1 MNILID
7 EVLEHVEIDGEEY
20 KINADFRISIM
31 FELLM
36 QDNIMTDNEKIITA
50 LNLYYPK
57 IPPNI
62 SEAVEKMLWF
72 YRCRKKV
79 EENKIELEEEDNK
92 SYSKSEQIYSFE
104 YDDELIFAAY
114 LSQYGINLQV
124 VEYLHWWE
132 FKALFK
138 GLEASNKIVEIMNIR
153 GMKIDKNMSKEQK
166 RYYRRLKKL
175 YALPDNRTEEEK
187 ESDFQQTLSLF

>member
-7 EVLEHVEIDGEEY
+7 EVPEFVEIDGVNYE
-20 KINADFRISIM
+20 INTDFRISIM

-36 QDNIMTDNEKIITA
+36 QDNTLTEREKIETA
-50 LNLYYPK
+50 LNLYYPD

-62 SEAVEKMLWF
+62 PRAIEKMLWF
-72 YRCRKKV
+72 YRCGKDIENTDAE
-79 EENKIELEEEDNK
+79 EENQ
-92 SYSKSEQIYSFE
+92 SYSKKEQIYSFK

-114 LSQYGINLQV
+114 LSQYGINLQTINH
-124 VEYLHWWE
+124 LHWWE

-138 GLEASNKIVEIMNIR
+138 GLGTSNKIVEIMNIR
-153 GMKIDKNMSKEQK
+153 GMKIDKNMTKEQK

-187 ESDFQQTLSLF
+187 EADFQQTLSLF

>member
-7 EVLEHVEIDGEEY
+7 EVPEHVKIDGEEY

-36 QDNIMTDNEKIITA
+36 QDNIMTDNEKIITS

-72 YRCRKKV
+72 YRCGKEEKENEV
-79 EENKIELEEEDNK
+79 IEKEEENQ
-92 SYSKSEQIYSFE
+92 SYNKSEQIYSFE

-114 LSQYGINLQV
+114 LSQYGINLQTID
-124 VEYLHWWE
+124 YLHWWE
-132 FKALFK
+132 FKALLK

-153 GMKIDKNMSKEQK
+153 GMKIDKNMTKEQK

-187 ESDFQQTLSLF
+187 ELEFQQALSLF

>member
-7 EVLEHVEIDGEEY
+7 EVPEVVEIDGVEY
-20 KINADFRISIM
+20 EIDTDFRISIM

-36 QDNIMTDNEKIITA
+36 QDSTLTDKEKIITA
-50 LNLYYPK
+50 LNLYYPD
-57 IPPNI
+57 IPSNI
-62 SEAVEKMLWF
+62 PKAIERMLWF
-72 YRCRKKV
+72 YRCGKAIENTGTE
-79 EENKIELEEEDNK
+79 EENQN
-92 SYSKSEQIYSFE
+92 YSKKEQIYSFK

-114 LSQYGINLQV
+114 LSQYGINLQTINH
-124 VEYLHWWE
+124 LHWWE

-138 GLEASNKIVEIMNIR
+138 GLGTSNKIVEIMNIR
-153 GMKIDKNMSKEQK
+153 GMKIDKNMTKEQK

-187 ESDFQQTLSLF
+187 ELEFQQALSLF